1 MFCTG
6 IEAQTVDFRIG
17 DNVIFRKTILG
28 FASEKEL
35 CRLAVSARFVA
46 EEEAVPRCAAD
57 AVCRKC
63 HAAGVVMKMTVFH
76 ENVSCP
82 DRPDCHRQ

>member
-57 AVCRKC
+57 AVL
-63 HAAGVVMKMTVFH
+63 MKMTVFH